1 LRPCGQWAAS
11 ILPFGLILCGSSP
24 AIKPETDKI
33 MNKSQK
39 ALLVTAALAGLVGG
53 VMAQAKM
60 NAPDRQNQS
69 VAGKPAPANDT
80 IKMSCNGCG
89 GKTNKVTIN

>member
-1 LRPCGQWAAS
+1 
-11 ILPFGLILCGSSP
+11 
-24 AIKPETDKI
+24 

-39 ALLVTAALAGLVGG
+39 AVLVTAAVAGLVGG
-53 VMAQAKM
+53 VLAHASINQAA
-60 NAPDRQNQS
+60 NSQSQN